1 MKNVHIDASRS
12 YDVRIGR
19 GLLDD
24 CGRQIAERV
33 RCASAAGRFPMRL
46 SLVELP
52 RRGGLRALKCLINQ
66 RVCRPR

>member
-1 MKNVHIDASRS
+1 MKTVHIDASKS

-33 RCASAAGRFPMRL
+33 RCASA
-46 SLVELP
+46 SS
-52 RRGGLRALKCLINQ
+52 
-66 RVCRPR
+66 

>member
-1 MKNVHIDASRS
+1 MKTVHIDASKS

-33 RCASAAGRFPMRL
+33 RCASAAGPQ
-46 SLVELP
+46 P
-52 RRGGLRALKCLINQ
+52 RCSA
-66 RVCRPR
+66 

>member
-1 MKNVHIDASRS
+1 MKTVHIDASRS

-33 RCASAAGRFPMRL
+33 RSASAAA
-46 SLVELP
+46 S
-52 RRGGLRALKCLINQ
+52 RRNRKRNAIRCA
-66 RVCRPR
+66 RC